1 MGFPIS
7 ANNLKRFA
15 SKKKDKLNPIIAHT
29 NIHAELI
36 PILYT
41 RAGPPTNPNPLKR
54 LENRANPVTTIQV
67 FSSHE
72 KILSRFSFSK
82 GPNADHN
89 SEKHVSSD
97 RTEYDRV
104 SK

>member
-1 MGFPIS
+1 S
-7 ANNLKRFA
+7 NEDA
-15 SKKKDKLNPIIAHT
+15 
-29 NIHAELI
+29 
-36 PILYT
+36 
-41 RAGPPTNPNPLKR
+41 
-54 LENRANPVTTIQV
+54 QV
-67 FSSHE
+67 FPSHE

-82 GPNADHN
+82 GPNANHN